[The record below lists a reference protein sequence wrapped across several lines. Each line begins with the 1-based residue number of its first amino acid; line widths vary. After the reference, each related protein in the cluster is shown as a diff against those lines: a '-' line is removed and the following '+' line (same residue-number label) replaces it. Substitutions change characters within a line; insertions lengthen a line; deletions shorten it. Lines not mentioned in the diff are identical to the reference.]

1 MLPQEARLRGGI
13 VVWLLRCV
21 DTVRYVVCLHGKTTR
36 VFFPSSPVFCFGVG
50 VFGVLRCFLS
60 PWSWGHAPH
69 GASGSAAARPVRAV
83 SAARQSGESGL
94 SAQCEGSAGGG
105 RAPCRRGPGGAPA
118 VGDLESQSRG
128 WRETSLVSG
137 YCQCFTAYWIVDA
150 WALASTLESFPSA
163 TPRTGGGP
171 LRSAAALPTS
181 AVRRAAPPL
190 CAVAEP
196 QRGDADCRAIKVKE
210 L

>member
-50 VFGVLRCFLS
+50 VFARFALLSLAMVVGPCTPWGIGLRGRAACE
-60 PWSWGHAPH
+60 
-69 GASGSAAARPVRAV
+69 SGERGETKWRERAV
-83 SAARQSGESGL
+83 GSG
-94 SAQCEGSAGGG
+94 CEGSAGGG

-150 WALASTLESFPSA
+150 WALASTLESSPSA

-171 LRSAAALPTS
+171 LRSAAGAALPC
-181 AVRRAAPPL
+181 AAPPL

-196 QRGDADCRAIKVKE
+196 QRGDADCRAIKAKE